1 MRTSLTRFGGLLP
14 RQSDLNKDVSFAD
27 IAENVDLARGTLR
40 PWRQPAK
47 ISETTGGAIYVD
59 GCCVIAGG
67 CHARFAEV
75 GTGCGRIVVATGIS
89 HAPVFTSTCPPQ
101 WEPLGFPC
109 RMAAPTVGV
118 APVKRRED
126 FSLELRSY
134 YYTVVNRLGW
144 ESAPSLPSEWLR
156 VNSLDDVTVSGFAVP
171 DNATAIRLYRAQT
184 PLDFGVEQNDAAA
197 DAVYLLVDERPADT
211 AIISD
216 RVKVAGQACDTE
228 DYDAPPADLREVR
241 AWRDGRLA
249 GLTGD
254 HFRMSALGAPHA
266 WPLKFTV
273 ACNDH
278 PVALLT
284 DEDIAY
290 VLTDGRPV
298 ALVIH
303 GDCGDGHP
311 IEIREAAQAL
321 PCISRQSAAMHGGV
335 ALYASH
341 AGLVAMQGNNAQII
355 TRDYYTAD
363 QWQALRPHTM
373 RGAVSDG
380 VYYGATDTAFI
391 RFDLPD
397 DVFADAQ
404 TGAMTT
410 LSLRPQALAT
420 SADGR
425 LYLALTD
432 GTYAWNAGDTTLP
445 YRWRGKV
452 QSTSGT
458 VRMSAWRLR
467 TTANVE
473 VTHWLGTREIQRVQ
487 AGNHAC
493 RLPVGYAG
501 EEWQVE
507 IRGTG
512 EVSEYMMATGI
523 RELLR

>member
-1 MRTSLTRFGGLLP
+1 MRLNLTRFGGLLP
-14 RQSDLNKDVSFAD
+14 KQTDLNKETAYAD
-27 IAENVDLARGTLR
+27 IAEDVDLARGTLR
-40 PWRQPAK
+40 PWYAPGK
-47 ISETTGGAIYVD
+47 ISDSTGGAIHVD
-59 GCCVIAGG
+59 GCCVFTGD
-67 CHARFAEV
+67 CHVRFAET
-75 GTGCGRIVVATGIS
+75 GTDCGRIVVATGI
-89 HAPVFTSTCPPQ
+89 HDTPVFTDTCPPQ

-109 RMAAPTVGV
+109 RMAAPTVSV
-118 APVKRRED
+118 APAQRRQD
-126 FSLELRSY
+126 LSLELRSY

-144 ESAPSLPSEWLR
+144 ESAPSLPSDWLR
-156 VNSLDDVTVSGFAVP
+156 VNTLDDVTVSGFAAP
-171 DNATAIRLYRAQT
+171 DNAVAIRLYRAQT
-184 PLDFGVEQNDAAA
+184 PLDFGTEQNDATD

-228 DYDAPPADLREVR
+228 GYDAPPDDLREVR

-249 GLTGD
+249 GLSGN

-273 ACNDH
+273 AFNDR

-311 IEIREAAQAL
+311 IEIREVPQVL
-321 PCISRQSAAMHGGV
+321 PCISRRSAAMHGGV
-335 ALYASH
+335 ALYASP

-355 TRDYYTAD
+355 SRDYYTAE

-373 RGAVSDG
+373 IGAVSEG
-380 VYYGATDTAFI
+380 VYYGATETAFI
-391 RFDLPD
+391 RFDVPD
-397 DVFADAQ
+397 DVFANPA
-404 TGAMTT
+404 GIALTT
-410 LSLRPQALAT
+410 LSLRPQALA
-420 SADGR
+420 SGADGR
-425 LYLALTD
+425 LYLALAD
-432 GTYAWNAGDTTLP
+432 GTYLWNSGVKPMP

-452 QSTSGT
+452 QSTSGKT
-458 VRMSAWRLR
+458 RMSAYRLR

-473 VTHWLGTREIQRVQ
+473 VAHWLGTREIQRAS
-487 AGNHAC
+487 AGNAAQ
-493 RLPVGYAG
+493 RLPVGHAG

-512 EVSEYMMATGI
+512 EVSEYMMATSV